1 MSCIDLPPGDG
12 DIRQAWGIHS
22 MKVGARAF
30 RESAKD
36 QGRHQGWGWGAWNM
50 ILTSDYNLGARGAL
64 QGKDGNIGYICLIL
78 PSCVMADIAN

>member
-22 MKVGARAF
+22 MKVCARAF

-36 QGRHQGWGWGAWNM
+36 QGRHQGGAWKM

-64 QGKDGNIGYICLIL
+64 QGLDGNIGYICLIL